1 MRAGSSTISRALRV
15 ATTRWGTNGKGCIQE
30 AKGRGGI
37 SGQEA
42 AEHRED
48 ERGRWHDVSCCDNQL
63 EAEAKPPPPPPP
75 PRLCVSKN
83 NRGVTWNSKEQSYGA
98 SRY

>member
-1 MRAGSSTISRALRV
+1 LRQPDGEEEV
-15 ATTRWGTNGKGCIQE
+15 E
-30 AKGRGGI
+30 AKLQGGV
-37 SGQEA
+37 GGGTTTGVMRNQLANKREA